1 MNKPDALRKAI
12 EASNP
17 DLARDPERLLMFIDR
32 GNVRSFMTA
41 DFSFEYRYALNII
54 ISDFTGDTALL
65 MIPILSWLRIN
76 QPDLLTPPKE
86 ALSFEVDILDN
97 GAVDLEINLQLTEQ
111 MAVTKRDDGGFDM
124 LYLPEPENLFDDE
137 LGAGGVDPV
146 PDLSA
151 IYLST
156 GEKLLPDEPP
166 LGADVQP

>member
-17 DLARDPERLLMFIDR
+17 DLARDPARLLMFIDR

-41 DFSFEYRYALNII
+41 DFSFEYSYTLNII
-54 ISDFTGDTALL
+54 ISDFAGDTALL

-76 QPDLLTPPKE
+76 QPDLLAPPKE
-86 ALSFEVDILDN
+86 AMTFEADILDN
-97 GAVDLEINLQLTEQ
+97 GSADMSIELQLTEQ
-111 MAVTKRDDGGFDM
+111 VAVTKREDGGFEM
-124 LYLPEPENLFDDE
+124 LYQPEQENLFDDE

>member
-1 MNKPDALRKAI
+1 MIKPDELRKAI
-12 EASNP
+12 EASNSS
-17 DLARDPERLLMFIDR
+17 LARDPDRLLMFIDR
-32 GNVRSFMTA
+32 GNVRSFMTS
-41 DFSFEYRYALNII
+41 DFSFEYRYTLNII
-54 ISDFTGDTALL
+54 ISDFSGDTALL

-97 GAVDLEINLQLTEQ
+97 GAVDLEMNLQLTEQ
-111 MAVTKRDDGGFDM
+111 VTVTRREDGGFDM
-124 LYLPEPENLFDDE
+124 QYVAEPENLFDDE
-137 LGAGGVDPV
+137 LGAGGIDPV